1 MKGLLHALV
10 ALSIVA
16 LAMPAAAREVGKLD
30 SERAKVSYMVG
41 MDVAKSLA
49 PASEDIDPAALE
61 RAVRNGIAGG
71 KPLIDDADAS
81 STGQAL
87 MQRIAARGGQA
98 VPGAAPGS
106 APPPVDKGKVGLL
119 VGADVGRSLS
129 TLKDEIDIAV
139 AMQAMRTVLAGGK
152 PLLDEAQ
159 AETLRMAFSQR
170 MGTKL
175 QTAATAS
182 LEKTTAEG
190 SAFLATNRQTKGVFT
205 TPSGLQYSVLRQ
217 GAGRRPLP
225 SDRVRVNYV
234 GTLLDGT
241 EFDSSAKHGG
251 PSEFGLGQ
259 VIAGWTEG
267 MTMMPIGAKYR
278 FWVPAEL
285 GYGRKG
291 SPGIP
296 PNSTL
301 VFDVELLDIL

>member
-10 ALSIVA
+10 ALFIVV
-16 LAMPAAAREVGKLD
+16 LAMPAAAQEVGKLD
-30 SERAKVSYMVG
+30 SERARVSYMVG

-49 PASEDIDPAALE
+49 PASEDIDPSALE

-106 APPPVDKGKVGLL
+106 APPSVDKRKVGLL

-152 PLLDEAQ
+152 PLLDETQ
-159 AETLRMAFSQR
+159 AEALRMAFSQR
-170 MGTKL
+170 MGSKM
-175 QTAATAS
+175 QAAATAS

-190 SAFLATNRQTKGVFT
+190 SAFLAANRQTKGVFT

-217 GAGRRPLP
+217 GAGGRPLP

-259 VIAGWTEG
+259 VIAGWKEG

-278 FWVPAEL
+278 FWVPADL